1 MSAFMCSEK
10 IIRIVACCV
19 DDRFDQHNRSFI
31 FKRLWDLNRESI
43 RVRYG
48 DKAANE
54 IGESPAW
61 VETWDSIP
69 QVRLHPFSTREET
82 KKIVRLMKA
91 CECFAYQCSESKE
104 LEDKLKICGVTD
116 VIQEL
121 RYQLLN
127 TIPVYASAG
136 WDC

>member
-1 MSAFMCSEK
+1 MSAFMCSDEM
-10 IIRIVACCV
+10 IRRVACCV

-31 FKRLWDLNRESI
+31 FKRLWNLNREAI
-43 RVRYG
+43 QVRYG

-61 VETWDSIP
+61 VETWDTIP
-69 QVRLHPFSTREET
+69 NVRLHTLSTTEE
-82 KKIVRLMKA
+82 KAKIVRLLKA
-91 CECFAYQCSESKE
+91 CECFAYQCSESQE

-116 VIQEL
+116 VIYDL
-121 RYQLLN
+121 RSQLLN
-127 TIPVYASAG
+127 TIPEYASAG

>member
-10 IIRIVACCV
+10 IIRVAACCV
-19 DDRFDQHNRSFI
+19 DKHFDQHNRSFI
-31 FKRLWDLNRESI
+31 FKRLWDLNREAI

-69 QVRLHPFSTREET
+69 QGGLHPLSTT
-82 KKIVRLMKA
+82 KEKEKIVRLLKA
-91 CECFAYQCSESKE
+91 CECLAYQCSESNE

-116 VIQEL
+116 VIYDL
-121 RYQLLN
+121 RSQLLN
-127 TIPVYASAG
+127 TIPEYASAG

>member
-10 IIRIVACCV
+10 LIRRVACCV
-19 DDRFDQHNRSFI
+19 DDRFDQERRAII
-31 FKRLWDLNRESI
+31 FKWLWDLNREAI
-43 RVRYG
+43 QVRYG

-69 QVRLHPFSTREET
+69 QGGSHPLSTTQEKE
-82 KKIVRLMKA
+82 KIVRLLKA

-116 VIQEL
+116 VIQNL

-127 TIPVYASAG
+127 TIPEYASAG

>member
-19 DDRFDQHNRSFI
+19 DDRFDQERRAVI
-31 FKRLWDLNRESI
+31 FKWLWDLNREAI
-43 RVRYG
+43 QVRYG

-61 VETWDSIP
+61 VETWDTIP
-69 QVRLHPFSTREET
+69 NVRLHHASTTEE
-82 KKIVRLMKA
+82 KEKIVRLLKA

-104 LEDKLKICGVTD
+104 LEHKLKLYGVTD
-116 VIQEL
+116 VIYEL
-121 RYQLLN
+121 RSQLLN
-127 TIPVYASAG
+127 TIPEYASAG